1 MICRFCGNEIDDN
14 SDFCFVCG
22 QKTGAAPEP
31 EEEPTQDA
39 PDTEI
44 AEETAEPLPVSEP
57 ADPEEY
63 ADVDPVEREKAGRFV
78 RFISFLCPLIG
89 VIIYASYTK
98 KGKIGKKNSVANATM
113 SGVCFYLIIAMIVVV
128 KKSMF

>member
-1 MICRFCGNEIDDN
+1 MICRFCGNEIDDD

-31 EEEPTQDA
+31 DEEATETAAADA
-39 PDTEI
+39 P

-57 ADPEEY
+57 ADPAEY
-63 ADVDPVEREKAGRFV
+63 ADVDPVDREKAGRFA
-78 RFISFLCPLIG
+78 RFISFICPLVGLIL
-89 VIIYASYTK
+89 YAVYTK
-98 KGKIGKKNSVANATM
+98 KGKTGKKNSIANAAM
-113 SGVCFYLIIAMIVVV
+113 SGVCFYLVIAMIIVV